1 MSAVTKVIE
10 GTHAISYAVQRARAR
25 VIAAYPITPSSGVVE
40 LLSEMCSRA
49 PDGPDDGKPRLDAR
63 FVAVESEH
71 SALATCAGA
80 SQTGLR
86 TFTATS
92 SHGLAYMHEMLH
104 WCAGARLPIVLANV
118 NRSMGSPWNI
128 FVDQND
134 SLSQRDTGW
143 IQFYCENNQEV
154 LDTVIQAFRVAEQ
167 VLMPAM
173 VNLDAFF
180 LSHTSEPVNIPDQ
193 KLVDAYLPEYRPAF
207 TLDTSKPSAFGGLPI
222 NDTYME
228 LRARM
233 ERAMDDARTAA
244 IEANEEFF
252 KVFGRRHPI
261 VETYPCDDQRATG
274 EVDIALVTSGTAAAT
289 ARSMVDEYQKQGKRV
304 RLVKIRLFRP
314 FPFDAVR
321 AALAGAKKIVVF
333 DRNISFGHGGIM
345 ASEIR
350 AALHSAKRG
359 TRGDSPHFRGSG
371 GGTGDSPLFS
381 FVGGLGGRDVTPDTF
396 DSMIAYAQERDEPER
411 ETLWVGLKE
420 K

>member
-1 MSAVTKVIE
+1 MSAFTKVIE
-10 GTHAISYAVQRARAR
+10 GTHAISYGVQRARAK

-40 LLSEMCSRA
+40 LLSEMCG
-49 PDGPDDGKPRLDAR
+49 DGRLDAR

-86 TFTATS
+86 AFTATS

-143 IQFYCENNQEV
+143 IQYYCENNQEV

-180 LSHTSEPVNIPDQ
+180 LSHTSEPVEIPDQ
-193 KLVDAYLPEYRPAF
+193 KLVDTYLPEFRPTFA
-207 TLDTSKPSAFGGLPI
+207 LDPSKPSAFGGLPI
-222 NDTYME
+222 GDTYME

-233 ERAMDDARTAA
+233 ERAMDDARKAA
-244 IEANEEFF
+244 IVANEEYA
-252 KVFGRRHPI
+252 KLFGRRHPI
-261 VETYPCDDQRATG
+261 VETYPCDDRRAARD
-274 EVDIALVTSGTAAAT
+274 VDLALVTSGTAAAT
-289 ARSMVDEYQKQGKRV
+289 ARSIVDQLQQQGKRV

-321 AALAGAKKIVVF
+321 AALDGAKKIVVF

-345 ASEIR
+345 ASEVR
-350 AALHSAKRG
+350 AALHAKRDA
-359 TRGDSPHFRGSG
+359 R
-371 GGTGDSPLFS
+371 PLFS
-381 FVGGLGGRDVTPDTF
+381 FVGGLGGRDVTPETF
-396 DSMIAYAQERDEPER
+396 ESMIAYATEREEPER
-411 ETLWVGLKE
+411 ESLWVGLKE

>member
-40 LLSEMCSRA
+40 LLSEMCG
-49 PDGPDDGKPRLDAR
+49 DGRLDAR

-86 TFTATS
+86 AFTATS

-118 NRSMGSPWNI
+118 NRAMGSPWNI

-154 LDTVIQAFRVAEQ
+154 LDTVIQAFRVAEH
-167 VLMPAM
+167 VLLPAM

-180 LSHTSEPVNIPDQ
+180 LSHTSEPVSIPDQ
-193 KLVDAYLPEYRPAF
+193 ALVDAYLPEYRPAF
-207 TLDTSKPSAFGGLPI
+207 ALDTAKPSAFGGLPA
-222 NDTYME
+222 NDAYME

-233 ERAMDDARTAA
+233 ERSMDEARKAA
-244 IEANEEFF
+244 IDANEEFY
-252 KVFGRRHPI
+252 KLFGRRHPI
-261 VETYPCDDQRATG
+261 VETYPCNDDRARG

-289 ARSMVDEYQKQGKRV
+289 ARSVIDQYQKAGKRV

-321 AALAGAKKIVVF
+321 AALSGAKKVVVF

-345 ASEIR
+345 ASEVR
-350 AALHSAKRG
+350 AALHSRKSG
-359 TRGDSPHFRGSG
+359 TVTLSGAGSG
-371 GGTGDSPLFS
+371 TVPLFS

-396 DSMIAYAQERDEPER
+396 ESMIAYAQERDEPER

>member
-1 MSAVTKVIE
+1 MSAITKVIE

-40 LLSEMCSRA
+40 LLSEMCG
-49 PDGPDDGKPRLDAR
+49 DGRMDAR

-80 SQTGLR
+80 SQAGLR
-86 TFTATS
+86 AFTATS

-143 IQFYCENNQEV
+143 IQYYCENNQEV

-180 LSHTSEPVNIPDQ
+180 LSHTSEPVEIPDQ

-207 TLDTSKPSAFGGLPI
+207 ALDTDHPSAFGGLPVG
-222 NDTYME
+222 DTYME

-233 ERAMDDARTAA
+233 ERAMADARGAA
-244 IEANEEFF
+244 MEANDEFARL
-252 KVFGRRHPI
+252 FGRRHPI
-261 VETYPCDDQRATG
+261 IETYPCEG
-274 EVDIALVTSGTAAAT
+274 ERGRPDAEVALIASGTAAAT
-289 ARSMVDEYQKQGKRV
+289 ARSVVDDYQRRGIPV

-321 AALAGAKKIVVF
+321 AALDGAKKIVAF

-345 ASEIR
+345 ASEVR
-350 AALHSAKRG
+350 AALHSAPARSTPAGARG
-359 TRGDSPHFRGSG
+359 PV
-371 GGTGDSPLFS
+371 PVFS

-396 DSMIAYAQERDEPER
+396 ESIVNYALERDEPER

-420 K
+420 R

>member
-1 MSAVTKVIE
+1 MTSATGITKVME

-40 LLSEMCSRA
+40 LLSEMCGRA
-49 PDGPDDGKPRLDAR
+49 ASGIDDGKPKLDAR

-80 SQTGLR
+80 SQAGLR
-86 TFTATS
+86 AFTATS

-143 IQFYCENNQEV
+143 IQYYCENNQEV

-167 VLMPAM
+167 VLLPAM

-180 LSHTSEPVNIPDQ
+180 LSHTSEPVSIPDQ
-193 KLVDAYLPEYRPAF
+193 KLVDAFLPDFRPVF
-207 TLDTSKPSAFGGLPI
+207 LLDPDKPSAFGGLPSG
-222 NDTYME
+222 DTYME

-233 ERAMDDARTAA
+233 EKAMNEAGRAA
-244 IEANEEFF
+244 IAANDEYASL
-252 KVFGRRHPI
+252 FGRRYPI
-261 VETYPCDDQRATG
+261 VETYPCDDARSEAD
-274 EVDIALVTSGTAAAT
+274 VDVALVTSGTVTGT
-289 ARSMVDEYQKQGKRV
+289 ARVVVDEYLRQGRSV

-314 FPFDAVR
+314 FPFDAIR
-321 AALAGAKKIVVF
+321 AALAGARKVVVF

-345 ASEIR
+345 ASEVR
-350 AALHSAKRG
+350 AALHSAPRG
-359 TRGDSPHFRGSG
+359 RRGARHPGVV
-371 GGTGDSPLFS
+371 PVFS
-381 FVGGLGGRDVTPDTF
+381 FVGGLGGRDVTPDTLQ
-396 DSMIAYAQERDEPER
+396 SIVNYALERDEPER
-411 ETLWVGLKE
+411 ESLWVGLKE
-420 K
+420 R